1 MLGWTIQPTLT
12 SVNTATSATP
22 GTVTT
27 ISSFTV
33 PQGIW
38 IYEATVYLPNYPTA
52 FVEWYVTNLTGT
64 IDSQRLCGVCNTT
77 SGITSRS
84 TGTINNAS
92 SSTWYVTA
100 KCDTLASRGVLNVNV
115 YLTRIG

>member
-22 GTVTT
+22 GVITT

-38 IYEATVYLPNYPTA
+38 MYESCLYLPNYPTG
-52 FVEWYVTNLTGT
+52 FLEWYVTNLTGT
-64 IDSQRLCGVCNTT
+64 IDQQRLCGVCTTT
-77 SGITSRS
+77 SGLTTRS
-84 TGTINNAS
+84 TGTINNAA
-92 SSTWYVTA
+92 SSTWYITA
-100 KCDTLASRGVLNVNV
+100 KCDTEASKSLLSIKV

>member
-1 MLGWTIQPTLT
+1 
-12 SVNTATSATP
+12 VNTATSATP

-27 ISSFTV
+27 IVSFTV

-38 IYEATVYLPNYPTA
+38 LYEAVLYLPNYPTA
-52 FVEWYVTNLTGT
+52 FIEWYVTNVTGT
-64 IDSQRLCGVCNTT
+64 LDSQRLCGACTTT

-84 TGTINNAS
+84 TGTINNAT

-100 KCDTLASRGVLNVNV
+100 KCDGEASKSIVSVKV
-115 YLTRIG
+115 YITRIA